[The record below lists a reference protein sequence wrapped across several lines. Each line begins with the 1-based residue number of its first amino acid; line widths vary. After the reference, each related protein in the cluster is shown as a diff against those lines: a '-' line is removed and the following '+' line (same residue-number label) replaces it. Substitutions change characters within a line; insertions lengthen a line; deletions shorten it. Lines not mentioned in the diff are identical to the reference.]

1 MWAPRIDRVNL
12 KENQV
17 AQLVLKTDTREVMG
31 KGVQVLRRKNITPL
45 VVYGHGVDSIAL
57 QAGTD
62 EVEKLLRQAGETRLI
77 SLTVDKEK
85 KARPVLVKGVQRDPL
100 TRKLIHVDFH
110 QVKMDEKVT
119 TEVPI
124 VLVGEAT
131 ALLKGSSVL
140 HQFETLTVESF
151 PDKIPANLK
160 LDISSLTLPGQVKK
174 VKDIPVD
181 ADITVTNDP
190 DQVVAIVVAARVEE
204 KVVEKGEPVAEEAPA
219 KVEPPKE
226 EA

>member
-1 MWAPRIDRVNL
+1 M
-12 KENQV
+12 
-17 AQLVLKTDTREVMG
+17 AQLVLKTSTREIMG

-45 VVYGHGVDSIAL
+45 VVFGHGVESIPL

-62 EVEKLLRQAGETRLI
+62 DVEKLLSRAGETRLI
-77 SLTVDKEK
+77 SLTVDQEK
-85 KARPVLVKGVQRDPL
+85 NARPVLVKGVQRDPL
-100 TRKLIHVDFH
+100 TRKLLHVDFH

-140 HQFETLTVESF
+140 QQFEFLTVESF

-174 VKDIPVD
+174 VKDIAVD
-181 ADITVTNDP
+181 ADVTFTNDP
-190 DQVVAIVVAARVEE
+190 ELVVAIVVAARVEE
-204 KVVEKGEPVAEEAPA
+204 KAVEKEAPEAEAAPA
-219 KVEPPKE
+219 KVEPAKE
-226 EA
+226 AA